1 MYFSDSLLEQI
12 KMRIPLSE
20 LVGRDVQ
27 LKQRRPNDWWG
38 LSPFIQEKTPSF
50 HVRDDEGYYHC
61 FSSGEHGSHFTWI
74 MRQDGVE
81 FHEAVRRLADIAGVS
96 LPAPDPESRQKE
108 HKAADL
114 HAVMEFAGG
123 YFQERLNSPEGSSA
137 RAYLED
143 RAIGEEARHH
153 FRLGFADEERSRF
166 LTAAEKAGIESA
178 QLIEAGLLRKPEGHG
193 DPYPLFRNRLMFP
206 IFDPKG
212 RVIAFGGRFL
222 GDAKAAR
229 VGKYIN
235 SPETALF
242 DKGRTLYNYP
252 GAQVAARSGQA
263 VLLVEGYTDVIALWQ
278 AGFAGSMAPLGTAVT
293 EDQLTLAWRLSDRPC
308 FCLDGDSA
316 GLKAAARAAER
327 SLPVLTPG
335 KSLAFMLLPAG
346 EDPDSLIQNSA
357 DRAEAV
363 RQIQRLIDQ
372 SIPLED
378 MLTRAQAEGLDLATP
393 DHKARLEKNLD
404 RLIALIADPTTRRHF
419 GSAIKGKFWDLV
431 RAQRTWTPK
440 SARAG
445 IGGGYSAGRHN
456 SIVGQALGQK
466 LRGKVKGMDRLI
478 QLIILHVL
486 LSQPRLALSLD
497 EELAQFPFDADLDK
511 FRIDLQIA
519 SADIYDEAAA
529 LSSDPTP
536 ADQTPTDRTPTDRTP
551 TDRTTGDVHM
561 TQTIAQDMPSQETI
575 IQKMSAN
582 GHQALLDQME
592 DESVQRLIPKALR
605 RSQISKSLDGDRS
618 MMNKPDASDTFGPMD
633 DYELTRQARDLVMRL
648 LIGQRQR
655 QLAEDAQRY
664 AREPANSRSANSRP
678 ASSDLAASDLV
689 DRTGKLNA
697 LKEQFDL
704 AVVEADSIA
713 DLFD

>member
-96 LPAPDPESRQKE
+96 LPTPDPESRQKE

-114 HAVMEFAGG
+114 HAVMEFASG
-123 YFQERLNSPEGSSA
+123 YFQARLNSPEGSGA

-153 FRLGFADEERSRF
+153 FRLGFADEDRSRF
-166 LTAAEKAGIESA
+166 LSAAEKAGIEPA

-335 KSLAFMLLPAG
+335 KSLAFVLLPAG
-346 EDPDSLIQNSA
+346 EDPDSLIQNSP

-363 RQIQRLIDQ
+363 RRIQRLIDQ

-393 DHKARLEKNLD
+393 DHKARLEKSLD
-404 RLIALIADPTTRRHF
+404 RLIALIGDPTTRRHF
-419 GSAIKGKFWDLV
+419 AYAIKGKFWDLI
-431 RAQRTWTPK
+431 RAQRDG
-440 SARAG
+440 SG
-445 IGGGYSAGRHN
+445 IGSGRFAKTGPGMGGGYSAGRPN

-466 LRGKVKGMDRLI
+466 LRGKVKAMDRLI
-478 QLIILHVL
+478 QLIILRVL
-486 LSQPRLALSLD
+486 LSRPRLALSLD

-529 LSSDPTP
+529 LSSHQKSSDQTPVDLTP
-536 ADQTPTDRTPTDRTP
+536 ADQISADP
-551 TDRTTGDVHM
+551 TTGDVHM
-561 TQTIAQDMPSQETI
+561 TQTLAQDMPPQQMI
-575 IQKMSAN
+575 IQKMIAN

-592 DESVQRLIPKALR
+592 DESVQRLLPKALR
-605 RSQISKSLDGDRS
+605 RYQASKSLDGDHR
-618 MMNKPDASDTFGPMD
+618 MMNKPDARLDDTFG
-633 DYELTRQARDLVMRL
+633 
-648 LIGQRQR
+648 QR
-655 QLAEDAQRY
+655 
-664 AREPANSRSANSRP
+664 
-678 ASSDLAASDLV
+678 
-689 DRTGKLNA
+689 
-697 LKEQFDL
+697 
-704 AVVEADSIA
+704 
-713 DLFD
+713 

>member
-114 HAVMEFAGG
+114 HAVMEFACG
-123 YFQERLNSPEGSSA
+123 YFQERLNSPEGSTA

-143 RAIGEEARHH
+143 RAIGAEARHH
-153 FRLGFADEERSRF
+153 FRLGFADEDRSRF

-327 SLPVLTPG
+327 SLPVLSPG

-346 EDPDSLIQNSA
+346 EDPDSLIQNSP
-357 DRAEAV
+357 DRTEAV
-363 RQIQRLIDQ
+363 RRIQRLIDQ

-536 ADQTPTDRTPTDRTP
+536 ANQVM
-551 TDRTTGDVHM
+551 GDVHM
-561 TQTIAQDMPSQETI
+561 TQTLAQDMPSQETI
-575 IQKMSAN
+575 IQKMRAN

-618 MMNKPDASDTFGPMD
+618 MMNKPDASDTFGPVD

-664 AREPANSRSANSRP
+664 ARAPANSTSANGAP
-678 ASSDLAASDLV
+678 ANSSSAASDLA
-689 DRTGKLNA
+689 DRAGKLNA

-704 AVVEADSIA
+704 TVVEADSIA

>member
-96 LPAPDPESRQKE
+96 LPSPDPESRQKE

-114 HAVMEFAGG
+114 HAVMEFACG
-123 YFQERLNSPEGSSA
+123 YFQERLNSPEGSVA

-143 RAIGEEARHH
+143 RAIGAEARHH
-153 FRLGFADEERSRF
+153 FRLGFADEDRSRF
-166 LTAAEKAGIESA
+166 LSAAEKAGIESA
-178 QLIEAGLLRKPEGHG
+178 QLVEAGLLRKPEGHG

-335 KSLAFMLLPAG
+335 KSLAFMLLPVG

-357 DRAEAV
+357 DRSEAA

-440 SARAG
+440 SARTG

-529 LSSDPTP
+529 LSSHQKPS
-536 ADQTPTDRTPTDRTP
+536 DQTTRDM
-551 TDRTTGDVHM
+551 HM
-561 TQTIAQDMPSQETI
+561 TQTLAQDIPPQNMI

-618 MMNKPDASDTFGPMD
+618 MMNKPDASDTFGPVD

-655 QLAEDAQRY
+655 QLSADAQRY
-664 AREPANSRSANSRP
+664 AREPANSTSANSSP
-678 ASSDLAASDLV
+678 AAGDLA
-689 DRTGKLNA
+689 DRAGKLNA

-704 AVVEADSIA
+704 TVIEADSIA

>member
-96 LPAPDPESRQKE
+96 LPSPDPESRQKE

-114 HAVMEFAGG
+114 HAVMEFACG
-123 YFQERLNSPEGSSA
+123 YFQERLNSPEGSGA

-143 RAIGEEARHH
+143 RAIGAEARHH

-166 LTAAEKAGIESA
+166 LSAAEKAGIESA

-222 GDAKAAR
+222 GDAKAVR

-293 EDQLTLAWRLSDRPC
+293 EDQLTLAWRISDRPC

-327 SLPVLTPG
+327 SLPVLSPG

-346 EDPDSLIQNSA
+346 EDPDSLIQNSP
-357 DRAEAV
+357 DRTEAV
-363 RQIQRLIDQ
+363 RRIQRLIDQ

-536 ADQTPTDRTPTDRTP
+536 ANQVM
-551 TDRTTGDVHM
+551 GDVHM
-561 TQTIAQDMPSQETI
+561 TQTLAQDMPSQETI
-575 IQKMSAN
+575 IQKMRAN

-618 MMNKPDASDTFGPMD
+618 MMNKPDASYRLGPVD

-655 QLAEDAQRY
+655 QLAADAQRY
-664 AREPANSRSANSRP
+664 ARAPVNNGPESRDPA
-678 ASSDLAASDLV
+678 
-689 DRTGKLNA
+689 DRAGKLNA

-704 AVVEADSIA
+704 TVVEADSIA

>member
-20 LVGRDVQ
+20 LVGRDIQ

-96 LPAPDPESRQKE
+96 LPSPDPESRQKE
-108 HKAADL
+108 HKTADL
-114 HAVMEFAGG
+114 HAVMEFACG
-123 YFQERLNSPEGSSA
+123 YFQERLNSPEGSVA

-143 RAIGEEARHH
+143 RAIGAEARHH
-153 FRLGFADEERSRF
+153 FRLGFADEERSLF
-166 LTAAEKAGIESA
+166 LSAAEKAGIESV

-327 SLPVLTPG
+327 SLPVLSPG

-357 DRAEAV
+357 DRSEAA

-536 ADQTPTDRTPTDRTP
+536 ADQTPTDRTPTDRT
-551 TDRTTGDVHM
+551 TGDVHM
-561 TQTIAQDMPSQETI
+561 TQTLAQDMPPQETI
-575 IQKMSAN
+575 IQKMRAN

-605 RSQISKSLDGDRS
+605 RSQISKSLDGDHR
-618 MMNKPDASDTFGPMD
+618 MMNKPDSSDTFGPVD
-633 DYELTRQARDLVMRL
+633 EYELTRQARDLVMRL

-664 AREPANSRSANSRP
+664 ARAPVNNGPE
-678 ASSDLAASDLV
+678 SSDSA
-689 DRTGKLNA
+689 DRAGKLNA

-704 AVVEADSIA
+704 AVVEADSIT